1 MFAVTVIA
9 AVFGVRV
16 GGSGFWS
23 GSDFLT
29 VEMGIVGA
37 AVFMGSLRFSI
48 SSAGWG
54 RVRFVDFPRFVVVVA
69 VEAGHDFLDE
79 IHVVR

>member
-1 MFAVTVIA
+1 MAPKTCVVVAFSLRGRLFAVTVIE

-48 SSAGWG
+48 WVPG
-54 RVRFVDFPRFVVVVA
+54 
-69 VEAGHDFLDE
+69 FLFSWPL
-79 IHVVR
+79 RRGTFL